1 MKRSNEDNVAWLNT
15 KLSANKVALK
25 SFKHT
30 PETKMRLETENKRYE
45 LELLDLRKSLKSDDI
60 LQNLNLSWDDVQQ
73 KSNKIQIVWTRMIL
87 AKNMRESGL
96 KFTEISQILRKDHST
111 IIHYLHQF
119 DDYMFYQDFKNYY
132 NKAFNLLTTKENDT
146 HHKPSAE
153 ATECIAEK
161 TKFKRSKSRN
171 GGTSYQRHK
180 NEFGGAY

>member
-1 MKRSNEDNVAWLNT
+1 MKRTNEDNVAWLNT
-15 KLSANKVALK
+15 KLCANKVALK

-30 PETKMRLETENKRYE
+30 AETKMRLESENKRYE
-45 LELLDLRKSLKSDDI
+45 LELMELRKSLKSDDI
-60 LQNLNLSWDDVQQ
+60 LRNLNLSWDDVQQ

-96 KFTEISQILRKDHST
+96 KLTEISKILRKDHST

-132 NKAFNLLTTKENDT
+132 KKAFNILTNKENDT
-146 HHKPSAE
+146 HNQPTAE
-153 ATECIAEK
+153 AAKCIAEK
-161 TKFKRSKSRN
+161 TKFKRSKSRDC
-171 GGTSYQRHK
+171 GTSHTWNK